1 MHSALTA
8 FLAQTAEAQPAGP
21 QSILNLLGLPLVLFG
36 IFYFLVIRPQSKHA
50 KQHQTFVTSLKKGD
64 EIATQGGILGTVHA
78 VEDKI
83 VVLDVGGG
91 TKLRVLKNQIAGAWR
106 VERFELVQ
114 SVLDSGGA
122 DHRVVK
128 VFPVG

>member
-1 MHSALTA
+1 MHAALHA

-50 KQHQTFVTSLKKGD
+50 RQHQTFVTALKKGD
-64 EIATQGGILGTVHA
+64 EIATQGGILGTIHA
-78 VEDKI
+78 VDDKI
-83 VVLDVGGG
+83 VTIDVGGG

-106 VERFELVQ
+106 
-114 SVLDSGGA
+114 DGA
-122 DHRVVK
+122 VTSDAPK
-128 VFPVG
+128 PEAK